1 MENDIEEKI
10 LKLLSQHPEGI
21 TINDIS
27 RVLNIH
33 RNTASKYVYGLLK
46 SDNLERRQ
54 IGMAYLYYIKKV
66 EK

>member
-10 LKLLSQHPEGI
+10 LKLLSQHHEGI
-21 TINDIS
+21 TITDIS
-27 RVLNIH
+27 RFLNIH
-33 RNTASKYVYGLLK
+33 RNTASKYAYGLLK
-46 SDNLERRQ
+46 SGNLERRQ

>member
-27 RVLNIH
+27 RFLNIH